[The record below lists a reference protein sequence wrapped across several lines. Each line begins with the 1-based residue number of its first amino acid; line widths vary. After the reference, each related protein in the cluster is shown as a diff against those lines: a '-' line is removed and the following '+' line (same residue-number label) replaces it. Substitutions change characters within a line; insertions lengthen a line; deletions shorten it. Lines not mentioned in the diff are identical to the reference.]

1 MPFTTGSFAAFP
13 GRSMHRLVIFDLDG
27 TVLSV
32 NSFPHWVKY
41 LLRAPFP
48 RLGPLGRLRVMLAA
62 GSALAARK
70 AGLIGH
76 EALKR
81 QLQAN
86 WQAATAGDGQ
96 AAARDF
102 ARRLQRH
109 VRPELVDLLDA
120 AAAGQ
125 IDAVLA
131 TAAAADYADELG
143 AALGFRHVLATARDR
158 PAGTPSNIGPHKRD
172 AVLAFAQARGWQDRP
187 RVLFTDHEDDLPLI
201 EVCGTVYWFGDAA
214 DLPQLARRYP
224 ATRFRPGKEGGEILH
239 SVPALNRETRSIR
252 C

>member
-1 MPFTTGSFAAFP
+1 
-13 GRSMHRLVIFDLDG
+13 MHKLVIFDLDG
-27 TVLSV
+27 TVLNV
-32 NSFPHWVKY
+32 NSFPHWATY

-48 RLGPLGRLRVMLAA
+48 RLGPLGRLRVTLAA
-62 GSALAARK
+62 ASLLAARK

-81 QLQAN
+81 QLQSI
-86 WQAATAGDGQ
+86 WQAATDGDGQ
-96 AAARDF
+96 AAGRDF

-109 VRPELVDLLDA
+109 VRPELADLLDA
-120 AAAGQ
+120 VAAGR

-143 AALGFRHVLATARDR
+143 AILGFRHVLATARDR

-201 EVCGTVYWFGDAA
+201 EVCGTVYWFGDAVE
-214 DLPQLARRYP
+214 LPPLARRYP
-224 ATRFRPGKEGGEILH
+224 AINLRPGGQAGEILH
-239 SVPALNRETRSIR
+239 SVPALNGKTRSIP

>member
-1 MPFTTGSFAAFP
+1 
-13 GRSMHRLVIFDLDG
+13 MHKLVIFDLDG

-41 LLRAPFP
+41 LLRAPFA
-48 RLGPLGRLRVMLAA
+48 RLGPFGRLRVTLAA
-62 GSALAARK
+62 GTALATRK

-81 QLQAN
+81 RLQAI
-86 WQAATAGDGQ
+86 WQAATEGDGQ
-96 AAARDF
+96 MAARDF
-102 ARRLQRH
+102 ARHLEKYI
-109 VRPELVDLLDA
+109 RPELATLLDA
-120 AAAGQ
+120 VAAGQ

-143 AALGFRHVLATARDR
+143 AALGFRHVLATARER
-158 PAGTPSNIGPHKRD
+158 PASVPSNIGPHKRD

-201 EVCGTVYWFGDAA
+201 EVCGTVYWFGDPA
-214 DLPQLARRYP
+214 DLPQLSRRYP
-224 ATRFRPGKEGGEILH
+224 ATSFHPGKEGGEILH
-239 SVPALNRETRSIR
+239 SVPALNRETRSLR